1 MQTAIGSSLPVSWSA
16 EADLGSNVD
25 VPDADSSSERVDF
38 VSAAGY
44 EMVELLIFAAHAWK
58 VYINKRD

>member
-25 VPDADSSSERVDF
+25 VTDANSSNERVDF

-44 EMVELLIFAAHAWK
+44 EMVELLISAAHAWK
-58 VYINKRD
+58 EHMSKRD